1 MIDGQSAHLF
11 RRHVPDGPQHDAR
24 FGRRR
29 YGCQRAA
36 GNGLILRQLRQ
47 AKVENLDAIV
57 AGYENVLRFQIA
69 MGDPLFVG
77 RGKAVRDRQRQL
89 NRLANPDRTGT
100 ETIAQRL
107 ALEQLRYDEG
117 RGAVSAD
124 VVDGEDVW
132 VGQRRGGSGFL
143 LEPMKAIDAGRVC
156 GRQDL
161 DRDVTS
167 QPRIAGAIHLAHPAG
182 AQERHD
188 LVRPEAGARL

>member
-1 MIDGQSAHLF
+1 
-11 RRHVPDGPQHDAR
+11 
-24 FGRRR
+24 
-29 YGCQRAA
+29 
-36 GNGLILRQLRQ
+36 LIPRQLRQ

-57 AGYENVLRFQIA
+57 AGHENVLGFQIA
-69 MGDPLFVG
+69 MGDPFFVR
-77 RGKAVRDRQRQL
+77 RGKPVRDWQRQL
-89 NRLANPDRTGT
+89 NRLANPERTGT
-100 ETIAQRL
+100 QPIAQRL

-132 VGQRRGGSGFL
+132 VGQGRGGSGFL
-143 LEPMKAIDAGRVC
+143 LEPMKAIDAGREC

-167 QPRIAGAIHLAHPAG
+167 EPRIACAIHLAHPAG
-182 AQERHD
+182 AEQRHD